1 MKTSVVRVLPL
12 KPAMKPL
19 IETLMPFWQ
28 FTYFIGALPDW
39 CCNPRRAL
47 CSKIA
52 NGVLLFVSLVFMG
65 TFTALEIFQ
74 LYITIVTG
82 ASLGSLFYLVSSL
95 ITCTSAVTLSIY
107 FTTRRKKL
115 SEYFKR
121 WNTLE
126 GQSLIQDHWPGS
138 RTATFLVYS
147 IIAFLIGAITALI
160 IYPVTGGPD
169 PSQLHNHLIL
179 RPIFNRW
186 VLVLFQSIAATY
198 AVVNCGAA
206 MLVPSLVYYQAGLA
220 ITALESATRQ
230 TFHQLQVYK
239 FGNWEMKS
247 SFHQLW
253 HLYERIRRQVAQAND
268 LFGFPSALM
277 SAALLVLL
285 CLTTSRLFLN
295 LNHLPLSEVITL
307 PIFSLIPI
315 LGISF
320 MTLIASQLE
329 RSSRRLA
336 STTALLMSENI
347 CIMAGDERHRAT
359 LYLNNIQ
366 TNILCARPWDLF
378 DINYSLILST
388 FSFVVTYTIII
399 LQSV

>member
-1 MKTSVVRVLPL
+1 
-12 KPAMKPL
+12 
-19 IETLMPFWQ
+19 
-28 FTYFIGALPDW
+28 
-39 CCNPRRAL
+39 
-47 CSKIA
+47 
-52 NGVLLFVSLVFMG
+52 VSLVFMG
-65 TFTALEIFQ
+65 VFIALQMFQ

-82 ASLGSLFYLVSSL
+82 ASLGSLFYLVSAL
-95 ITCTSAVTLSIY
+95 LTFITAVTLSIY
-107 FTTRRKKL
+107 FTARRKKL
-115 SEYFKR
+115 AEYFKL

-126 GQSLIQDHWPGS
+126 DQPLIQDHWPGS

-147 IIAFLIGAITALI
+147 IIVFLLAAITALI
-160 IYPVTGGPD
+160 VYPSTGGSD

-179 RPIFNRW
+179 RLIFNRW
-186 VLVLFQSIAATY
+186 LLVLFQSIGVIY

-220 ITALESATRQ
+220 VAALESATRQ

-239 FGNWEMKS
+239 LGNWEMKS

-253 HLYERIRRQVAQAND
+253 HLYEQIRRQVAQANN

-277 SAALLVLL
+277 SGALLVLL
-285 CLTTSRLFLN
+285 CLTTSRLLRN
-295 LNHLPLSEVITL
+295 VNHLPLSEAIAL
-307 PIFSLIPI
+307 PIFCLVPV
-315 LGISF
+315 LGITF

-329 RSSRRLA
+329 KSSRRLA
-336 STTALLMSENI
+336 STAALLLSENI
-347 CIMAGDERHRAT
+347 CIMSEDERHRAA

-378 DINYSLILST
+378 DINYSLILSI